1 MPAGDS
7 PDLII
12 LTSEVRFNPQP
23 STVNISFK
31 FLIDGIAQEGN
42 ETFTLVLVPLRTT
55 ILPTGEAVFFL
66 DTIDMIII
74 DTDGM

>member
-23 STVNISFK
+23 STVNISF
-31 FLIDGIAQEGN
+31 LIDGIAQEDN
-42 ETFTLVLVPLRTT
+42 ETFTLVLVPLPTT